1 MFITQI
7 DSNVI
12 TVANHGRTAEAFVS
26 GPVMT
31 GGAMFLGYVTREMAP
46 LETEEA
52 FAEEANRAFGGSFP
66 LTLGVSNPDS
76 LGFGKKK
83 LREVVLAHLKTHK
96 SLQPKEEGVGSRY
109 RRTAFDYRL
118 VRSFG
123 YKHTKTLL
131 AEIERVPVTTI
142 SRRLDEAK
150 QRGVLEFAHSLPHQP
165 HLFVKRA

>member
-12 TVANHGRTAEAFVS
+12 TVATHGRTGEAFVS
-26 GPVMT
+26 GPEMARGVV
-31 GGAMFLGYVTREMAP
+31 FLGYIAREMGP
-46 LETEEA
+46 LETEES
-52 FAEEANRAFGGSFP
+52 FAEEANRVFGGSFP
-66 LTLGVSNPDS
+66 LTLGVSNPDF

-83 LREVVLAHLKTHK
+83 LREVALAHLKTHK
-96 SLQPKEEGVGSRY
+96 PLQPKEEGVGARY

-131 AEIERVPVTTI
+131 AELEGVPVTTI

-150 QRGVLEFAHSLPHQP
+150 QRGVLEFSHSLPHQP